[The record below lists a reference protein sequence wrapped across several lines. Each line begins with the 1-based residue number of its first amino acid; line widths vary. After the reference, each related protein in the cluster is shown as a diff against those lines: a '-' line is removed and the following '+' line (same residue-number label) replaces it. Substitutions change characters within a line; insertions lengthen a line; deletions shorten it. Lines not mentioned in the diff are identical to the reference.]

1 MPKMIRKNKFSIII
15 ALIILYLSLAS
26 SETFDKVSVLNI
38 PLLDKIVHFLM
49 YFSLMWAIL
58 IENRKSLK
66 GIKQLLIIAL
76 IPFSYGILMEI
87 FQEIFTDSRS
97 GSFFDIISDSAGVL
111 IAFLLW
117 LLLSRFAKWRSD
129 SY

>member
-1 MPKMIRKNKFSIII
+1 MIRKNKFSIII

-26 SETFDKVSVLNI
+26 SDTLDKVPILNI
-38 PLLDKIVHFLM
+38 PHLDKIVHFLM
-49 YFSLMWAIL
+49 YFSLMSVIL
-58 IENRKSLK
+58 VENRKSLK

-76 IPFSYGILMEI
+76 IPFFYGILMEVL
-87 FQEIFTDSRS
+87 QEIFTISRS

-111 IAFLLW
+111 ISLLLW
-117 LLLSRFAKWRSD
+117 LWLSRFVKWRSD